1 MAVKIDALPAPLF
14 PLLDKFYRAQRSHMR
29 VARAQRVW
37 VARRAHEL
45 VGGGCLT
52 PVADGH
58 WLTSLLVAAPQR
70 GQGVAGELLSRVRAD
85 TPGPIWLFCHPELEG
100 FYRRSG
106 YVPSETL
113 PEELAQ
119 RLERY
124 SRTKALMAMVSLGT
138 CG

>member
-1 MAVKIDALPAPLF
+1 MAAEIDALPAPLF

-29 VARAQRVW
+29 VARAQRAW

-45 VGGGCLT
+45 VGGVCLT

-70 GQGVAGELLSRVRAD
+70 GQGVAGELLRRVRAD
-85 TPGPIWLFCHPELEG
+85 ASGPIWLFCHPELEG
-100 FYRRSG
+100 FYRRFG
-106 YVPSETL
+106 YASCATL

-124 SRTKALMAMVSLGT
+124 ARTKALMAMVSVGT